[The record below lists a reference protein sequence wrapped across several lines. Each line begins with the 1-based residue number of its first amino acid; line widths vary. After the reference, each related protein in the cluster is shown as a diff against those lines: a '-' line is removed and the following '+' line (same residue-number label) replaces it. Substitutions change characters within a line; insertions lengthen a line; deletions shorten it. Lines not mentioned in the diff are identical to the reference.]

1 MAQSELLKLKGVDV
15 EGLFGIY
22 DHRIDLNVADRVT
35 ILHGPN
41 GVGKTSIL
49 RMIDALLRNDL
60 SWFRSVPFSRF
71 NLRFIGGSAVEVRA
85 DRDDADRFTLELRV
99 AGQSSRST
107 VVDLSRSRL
116 AETVA
121 GKVGFLER
129 DVDRPGHW
137 LDVRDGEVL
146 TETEVLDR
154 YGAAEE
160 AGESSSSESPG
171 WLRDFLSNANVHLIE
186 TRRLE
191 QSRSEGRRRGL
202 FFPVEFPPR
211 NVLPSEA
218 SVNECS
224 RDFRER
230 LDRAM
235 ADYGRQSQALD
246 QSFPQRLLSATDEL
260 SGKTI
265 KERIGALNDFTQ
277 GLKEV
282 GILDETPGFPFDAH
296 SLEGI
301 DSTQARVMTLY
312 VEDTSKKLRVLEAL
326 AMRARLLLE
335 SLNGKYRHKRLRL
348 DRGRGIVAESEQ
360 GTLGLDSLSSG
371 EQHEL
376 VLHYNLLFRV
386 RSNTVVLIDEPEL
399 SLHVAWQKRFL
410 PDLLKIGELSH
421 FDALIA
427 THSPYIAGERSD
439 LMVPLGEA
447 G

>member
-60 SWFRSVPFSRF
+60 SWFRSIPFSRF
-71 NLRFIGGSAVEVRA
+71 NLRFLGGNAVEIRA
-85 DRDDADRFTLELRV
+85 DPEDADRFTLELRV
-99 AGQSSRST
+99 AGESAQSD

-121 GKVGFLER
+121 GKVGYLER

-146 TETEVLDR
+146 TEADVLNR
-154 YGAAEE
+154 YGAAGEV
-160 AGESSSSESPG
+160 GESSLENAS
-171 WLRDFLSNANVHLIE
+171 WLNDFLRNAGVHLIE

-191 QSRSEGRRRGL
+191 RSSPARRRRGL
-202 FFPVEFPPR
+202 PIDFPHRRIPR
-211 NVLPSEA
+211 SAA

-260 SGKTI
+260 GGVTLN
-265 KERIGALNDFTQ
+265 ERIGALNDFTQ

-399 SLHVAWQKRFL
+399 SLHVTWQKRFL

-427 THSPYIAGERSD
+427 THSPYIAGERPD
-439 LMVPLGEA
+439 LMVSLGEA